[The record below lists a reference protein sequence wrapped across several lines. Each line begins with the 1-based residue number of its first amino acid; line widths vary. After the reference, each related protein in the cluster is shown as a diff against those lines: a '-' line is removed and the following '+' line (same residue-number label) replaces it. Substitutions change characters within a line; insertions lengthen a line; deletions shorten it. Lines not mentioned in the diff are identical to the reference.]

1 MNYPST
7 QLLHRRWTVNFYRS
21 KFDKIP
27 PSIETIFFKSATI
40 KPASKDYLRKD
51 RVPLLNP
58 IKPNLLHRED

>member
-7 QLLHRRWTVNFYRS
+7 QMLHRWTVNCYRS

-27 PSIETIFFKSATI
+27 PSIETIFFKAATNI
-40 KPASKDYLRKD
+40 PASKDYLTKD

-58 IKPNLLHRED
+58 IKPNLLYRED